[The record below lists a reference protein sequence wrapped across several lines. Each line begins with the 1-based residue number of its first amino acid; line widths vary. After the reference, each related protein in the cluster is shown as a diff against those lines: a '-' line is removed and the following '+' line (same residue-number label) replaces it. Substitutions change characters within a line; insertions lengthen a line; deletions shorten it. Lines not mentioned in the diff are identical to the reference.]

1 MKKNNVDVVEMKMA
15 LKNFTEETDKVL
27 KEQLQKIKEHM
38 KALDTDAETTIK
50 EIEAAQAW
58 LAELKFM
65 KANDTKRVAAL
76 EAILNV
82 KIETEGTQ
90 KSILD

>member
-1 MKKNNVDVVEMKMA
+1 MKKNNVDVVEIKMA

>member
-1 MKKNNVDVVEMKMA
+1 MKKNNVDVVDMKME
-15 LKNFTEETDKVL
+15 LKNFTEKTDKVL

-38 KALDTDAETTIK
+38 KALDADAEITTK

-58 LAELKFM
+58 LAELRFM
-65 KANDTKRVAAL
+65 KANDTKRAAAL

-82 KIETEGTQ
+82 KTETEGTQ

>member
-1 MKKNNVDVVEMKMA
+1 MKKNNVDVVEIKMA

-38 KALDTDAETTIK
+38 KVLDTDAETTIK